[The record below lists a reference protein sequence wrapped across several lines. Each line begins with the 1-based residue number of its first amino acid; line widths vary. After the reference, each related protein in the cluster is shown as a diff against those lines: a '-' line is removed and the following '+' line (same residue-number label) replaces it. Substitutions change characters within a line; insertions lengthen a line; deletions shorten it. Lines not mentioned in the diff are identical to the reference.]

1 MSLKFSRS
9 FLSTV
14 VLFALA
20 LLTISNAQAQKKKKY
35 VINGY
40 VGGYRGT
47 PVDVSKIEANKLT
60 HINYAFVNCI
70 DSMAV
75 LSNLK
80 TDTVNFRL
88 LNTLKKIN
96 PDLQILISIG
106 GWTWSKNF
114 SDAVLTPTSRA
125 LFAKTSVDIV
135 RQNKLDGVDIDWEY
149 PGQRGD
155 NNKFRPEDKQ
165 NFTLM
170 FIEIRKELDKLTAET
185 GKKYLITAALGASK
199 SFIEHTEMD
208 KVGAILDYLYL
219 MTYDFGGPNGTV
231 GHHTNLY
238 SYGPDKKSSS
248 ADQSIR
254 DFIAAGVPREK
265 LGIGVAFYGKN
276 SIAAT
281 ADGHGLGDKRAP
293 TVAGV
298 RAPGIPGGSGY
309 SNLKDSVV
317 NKNGYTRYWDK
328 DAQAPYLFNASN
340 KQFVTYDDEKST
352 KLKAKYVKKN
362 KLAGVFFWEYFSDP
376 KGYLLDQLNK
386 TLY

>member
-1 MSLKFSRS
+1 MYSTLHRPLRLLLIISLLFTLDGFSQSAR
-9 FLSTV
+9 
-14 VLFALA
+14 
-20 LLTISNAQAQKKKKY
+20 KKKY

-47 PVDVSKIEANKLT
+47 PVNIDEIDAKKLT

-88 LNTLKKIN
+88 LNQLKKVN

-125 LFAKTSVDIV
+125 LFAKTSIDIV
-135 RQNKLDGVDIDWEY
+135 RQHKLDGVDIDWEY
-149 PGQRGD
+149 PGQLGD
-155 NNKFRPEDKQ
+155 NNKFRPEDKG

-170 FIEIRKELDKLTAET
+170 FIELRKELDKLSAET
-185 GKKYLITAALGASK
+185 GKKYLLTAALGASK
-199 SFIEHTEMD
+199 KFIANTEMD
-208 KVGAILDYLYL
+208 KVAKLLDYLFL

-238 SYGPDKKSSS
+238 SYGPDGTGSS
-248 ADQSIR
+248 ADQAIR
-254 DFIAAGVPREK
+254 DFIAAGVPANK
-265 LGIGVAFYGKN
+265 LGIGVAFYGKAVDAA
-276 SIAAT
+276 SIENN
-281 ADGHGLGDKRAP
+281 GLGQQRVRP
-293 TVAGV
+293 VAGTPSPS
-298 RAPGIPGGSGY
+298 AGQAGGY
-309 SNLKDSVV
+309 SKLKESVI
-317 NKNGYTRYWDK
+317 NQNGYTRYWDK
-328 DAQAPYLFNASN
+328 NAQAPYLFNSV
-340 KQFVTYDDEKST
+340 KKVFITYDDEKST
-352 KLKAKYVKKN
+352 KLKAKYVKKH

-376 KGYLLDQLNK
+376 KEHLLNVLDK
-386 TLY
+386 TLN

>member
-1 MSLKFSRS
+1 MFSKLSRS
-9 FLSTV
+9 LSLLL
-14 VLFALA
+14 VLSFFFSGDSFSQSAR
-20 LLTISNAQAQKKKKY
+20 KKKY

-47 PVDVSKIEANKLT
+47 PVNIDEIDANKLT

-88 LNTLKKIN
+88 LNQLKKIN

-114 SDAVLTPTSRA
+114 SDAVLTPTSRL
-125 LFAKTSVDIV
+125 LFAKTSVNIL
-135 RQNKLDGVDIDWEY
+135 RQHNLDGVDIDWEY

-155 NNKFRPEDKQ
+155 NNKFRPEDKV

-170 FIEIRKELDKLTAET
+170 FVELRKELDNLSTET
-185 GKKYLITAALGASK
+185 GKKYLLTAALGASK
-199 SFIEHTEMD
+199 NFIANTEMD
-208 KVGAILDYLYL
+208 KVAKLLDYLYL

-238 SYGPDKKSSS
+238 SYGQGGTSSS
-248 ADQSIR
+248 ADQAIQ
-254 DFIAAGVPREK
+254 DFIAAGVPAHK
-265 LGIGVAFYGKN
+265 LGIGVAFYGKAVD
-276 SIAAT
+276 AA
-281 ADGHGLGDKRAP
+281 GVENNGLGQERVRP
-293 TVAGV
+293 IAGTPS
-298 RAPGIPGGSGY
+298 ASSGQAGGY
-309 SNLKDSVV
+309 TKLKESVI
-317 NKNGYTRYWDK
+317 NQNGYTRYWDK
-328 DAQAPYLFNASN
+328 QAQAPYLFNPD
-340 KQFVTYDDEKST
+340 KKVFITYDDEKST
-352 KLKAKYVKKN
+352 KLKAKYVKKH

-376 KGYLLDQLNK
+376 EENLLNVLDK
-386 TLY
+386 TLN

>member
-1 MSLKFSRS
+1 MYSTLHRPLSLLLVFS
-9 FLSTV
+9 
-14 VLFALA
+14 LFFTLDVSSQSAR
-20 LLTISNAQAQKKKKY
+20 KKKY

-47 PVDVSKIEANKLT
+47 PVNIEEIDAKKLT

-88 LNTLKKIN
+88 LNQLKKVN

-135 RQNKLDGVDIDWEY
+135 RQHKLDGVDIDWEY
-149 PGQRGD
+149 PGQLGD
-155 NNKFRPEDKQ
+155 NNKFRPEDKG

-170 FIEIRKELDKLTAET
+170 FIELRKELDKLSAET
-185 GKKYLITAALGASK
+185 GEKYLLTAALGASK
-199 SFIEHTEMD
+199 KFIANTEMD
-208 KVGAILDYLYL
+208 KVAKLLDYLFL
-219 MTYDFGGPNGTV
+219 MTYDFGGANGTV

-238 SYGPDKKSSS
+238 SYGPDGTGSS
-248 ADQSIR
+248 ADQAIR
-254 DFIAAGVPREK
+254 DFIAAGVPANK
-265 LGIGVAFYGKN
+265 LGIGVAFYGKAVDAT
-276 SIAAT
+276 SIENN
-281 ADGHGLGDKRAP
+281 GLGQQRVRP
-293 TVAGV
+293 VAGTPSPS
-298 RAPGIPGGSGY
+298 AGQAGGY
-309 SNLKDSVV
+309 SKLKESVI
-317 NKNGYTRYWDK
+317 NQNGYTRYWDK
-328 DAQAPYLFNASN
+328 NAQAPYLFNSA
-340 KQFVTYDDEKST
+340 KKVFITYDDEKST
-352 KLKAKYVKKN
+352 KLKAKYVKKH

-376 KGYLLDQLNK
+376 KEHLLNVLDK
-386 TLY
+386 TLN

>member
-1 MSLKFSRS
+1 MYSKLSKSLS
-9 FLSTV
+9 FLVVFTLFLACDTSAQST
-14 VLFALA
+14 
-20 LLTISNAQAQKKKKY
+20 KKKKY

-47 PVDVSKIEANKLT
+47 PVNVEAIDANKLT

-75 LSNLK
+75 LTNLK
-80 TDTVNFRL
+80 TDTINFRL
-88 LNTLKKIN
+88 LNQLKKIN

-125 LFAKTSVDIV
+125 LFAKTSVDII
-135 RQNKLDGVDIDWEY
+135 RKHKLDGVDIDWEY

-170 FIEIRKELDKLTAET
+170 FVELRKELDKLSAET
-185 GKKYLITAALGASK
+185 GKKYLLTAALGASK
-199 SFIEHTEMD
+199 NFIANTEMD
-208 KVGAILDYLYL
+208 KVAKLLDYLYL

-238 SYGPDKKSSS
+238 SYGPNGTGSS
-248 ADQSIR
+248 ADQAIL
-254 DFIAAGVPREK
+254 DFIAAGVPAKK
-265 LGIGVAFYGKN
+265 LGIGVAFYGKAVDAESTDN
-276 SIAAT
+276 N
-281 ADGHGLGDKRAP
+281 GLSQKRAVP
-293 TVAGV
+293 VS
-298 RAPGIPGGSGY
+298 GIPSASTGQAGGY
-309 SNLKDSVV
+309 TKLKESVI
-317 NKNGYTRYWDK
+317 NQNGYTRYWDK
-328 DAQAPYLFNASN
+328 KAQAPYLFNPD
-340 KQFVTYDDEKST
+340 KKVFITYDDEKST
-352 KLKAKYVKKN
+352 KLKAKYVKKH

-376 KGYLLDQLNK
+376 KEHLLNVLNK
-386 TLY
+386 TLN

>member
-1 MSLKFSRS
+1 MHSKLYSPLSLLLIFCLFCSQE
-9 FLSTV
+9 ST
-14 VLFALA
+14 
-20 LLTISNAQAQKKKKY
+20 AQSSGKKKY

-47 PVDVSKIEANKLT
+47 PVNIDEIDANKLT

-80 TDTVNFRL
+80 TDTINFRL
-88 LNTLKKIN
+88 LNQLKKVN

-114 SDAVLTPTSRA
+114 SDAALTPSSRV
-125 LFAKTSVDIV
+125 LFAKTSVDII
-135 RQNKLDGVDIDWEY
+135 RQHQLDGVDIDWEY

-170 FIEIRKELDKLTAET
+170 FVELRKELDKLSAET
-185 GKKYLITAALGASK
+185 GKKYLLTAALGASK
-199 SFIEHTEMD
+199 NFIANTEMD
-208 KVGAILDYLYL
+208 KVARILDYLFL

-238 SYGPDKKSSS
+238 SYGPGKNSSS
-248 ADQSIR
+248 ADQAIR
-254 DFIAAGVPREK
+254 DFIAAGVPAHK
-265 LGIGVAFYGKN
+265 LGIGVAFYGKAVD
-276 SIAAT
+276 AAGT
-281 ADGHGLGDKRAP
+281 ENNGLGQARVRP
-293 TVAGV
+293 VAGTPS
-298 RAPGIPGGSGY
+298 ASAGQAGGY
-309 SNLKDSVV
+309 TKLKDSVI
-317 NKNGYTRYWDK
+317 NRNGYTRYWDK
-328 DAQAPYLFNASN
+328 DAQAPYLFNPE
-340 KQFVTYDDEKST
+340 KKVFITYDDEKST
-352 KLKAKYVKKN
+352 KLKAKYVKKH

-376 KGYLLDQLNK
+376 KEHLLNVLDK
-386 TLY
+386 TLN

>member
-1 MSLKFSRS
+1 MYLKLSRLVTLIISFSLFFSSLS
-9 FLSTV
+9 FSQ
-14 VLFALA
+14 
-20 LLTISNAQAQKKKKY
+20 SDRKKKY

-47 PVDVSKIEANKLT
+47 PVNIDDIDANKLT

-88 LNTLKKIN
+88 LNQLKKIN

-155 NNKFRPEDKQ
+155 NNKFRPEDKE

-170 FIEIRKELDKLTAET
+170 FVELRKELDKLSTET
-185 GKKYLITAALGASK
+185 GKKYLLTAALGASK
-199 SFIEHTEMD
+199 NFIANTEMD
-208 KVGAILDYLYL
+208 KVAKLLDYLYL

-238 SYGPDKKSSS
+238 SYGPLGTGSS
-248 ADQSIR
+248 ADQAVK
-254 DFIAAGVPREK
+254 DFIAAGVPANK
-265 LGIGVAFYGKN
+265 LGIGVAFYGK
-276 SIAAT
+276 AADAAGT
-281 ADGHGLGDKRAP
+281 ENNGLGQARLRPLA
-293 TVAGV
+293 
-298 RAPGIPGGSGY
+298 GIPSASAGQAGGY
-309 SNLKDSVV
+309 TKLKESVI
-317 NKNGYTRYWDK
+317 NQNGYTRYWDK
-328 DAQAPYLFNASN
+328 KAKAPYLFNPE
-340 KQFVTYDDEKST
+340 KKVFITYDDEKST
-352 KLKAKYVKKN
+352 KLKAKYVKKH

-376 KGYLLDQLNK
+376 KENLLNVLDEVLN
-386 TLY
+386 

>member
-1 MSLKFSRS
+1 MYSTLHRPLRLLLIISLLFTLDGFSQSAR
-9 FLSTV
+9 
-14 VLFALA
+14 
-20 LLTISNAQAQKKKKY
+20 KKKY

-40 VGGYRGT
+40 VGGFRGT
-47 PVDVSKIEANKLT
+47 PVNIDEIDAKKLT

-88 LNTLKKIN
+88 LNQLKKVN

-135 RQNKLDGVDIDWEY
+135 RQHKLDGVDIDWEY
-149 PGQRGD
+149 PGQLGD
-155 NNKFRPEDKQ
+155 NNKFRPEDKG

-170 FIEIRKELDKLTAET
+170 FIELRKELDRLSAET
-185 GKKYLITAALGASK
+185 GKKYLLTAALGASK
-199 SFIEHTEMD
+199 KFIANTEMD
-208 KVGAILDYLYL
+208 KVAKLLDYVFL

-238 SYGPDKKSSS
+238 SYGPDGTGSS
-248 ADQSIR
+248 ADQAIR
-254 DFIAAGVPREK
+254 DFIAAGVPANK
-265 LGIGVAFYGKN
+265 LGIGVAFYGKAVDAA
-276 SIAAT
+276 SIENN
-281 ADGHGLGDKRAP
+281 GLGQQRVRP
-293 TVAGV
+293 VAGTPSPS
-298 RAPGIPGGSGY
+298 AGQAGGY
-309 SNLKDSVV
+309 SKLKESVI
-317 NKNGYTRYWDK
+317 NQNGYTRYWDK
-328 DAQAPYLFNASN
+328 NARAPYLFNSA
-340 KQFVTYDDEKST
+340 KKVFITYDDEKST
-352 KLKAKYVKKN
+352 KLKAKYVKKH

-376 KGYLLDQLNK
+376 KEHLLNVLDK
-386 TLY
+386 TLN

>member
-1 MSLKFSRS
+1 MSLNLFKSVAILILFSLGLSNIS
-9 FLSTV
+9 F
-14 VLFALA
+14 
-20 LLTISNAQAQKKKKY
+20 AQKSKPKKY
-35 VINGY
+35 VVNGY

-47 PVDVSKIEANKLT
+47 PVNIDAIDANKLT

-75 LSNLK
+75 LSNIK
-80 TDTVNFRL
+80 TDTLNFRL
-88 LNTLKKIN
+88 LNQLKKVN

-155 NNKFRPEDKQ
+155 NNKFRPEDKE

-170 FIEIRKELDKLTAET
+170 FVELRKELDKLSTET
-185 GKKYLITAALGASK
+185 GKKYLLTAALGASK
-199 SFIEHTEMD
+199 NFIVHTEMD
-208 KVGAILDYLYL
+208 KVAKLLDYLYL

-238 SYGPDKKSSS
+238 SYGPDGSSSS
-248 ADQSIR
+248 ADQAIK
-254 DFIAAGVPREK
+254 DFIAAGVPANK
-265 LGIGVAFYGKN
+265 LGIGVAFYGKAVD
-276 SIAAT
+276 AA
-281 ADGHGLGDKRAP
+281 GIENNGLGQQRVRP
-293 TVAGV
+293 VAGTPS
-298 RAPGIPGGSGY
+298 ASAGQAGGY
-309 SNLKDSVV
+309 TKLKESVIDQ
-317 NKNGYTRYWDK
+317 NGYTRYWDK
-328 DAQAPYLFNASN
+328 QAKAPYLFNPD
-340 KQFVTYDDEKST
+340 KKVFITYDDERST
-352 KLKAKYVKKN
+352 KLKSKYVKKH

-376 KGYLLDQLNK
+376 KEHLLNVLDENLN
-386 TLY
+386 